1 MVEYNTVNAKLS
13 DLQLNKLKNVV
24 KNQTGGT
31 LRMNIRKFNG
41 NNLHHEL
48 LSTTSQRTKLRNV
61 FQNNIST
68 DITLSKT
75 QISKIIQARV

>member
-41 NNLHHEL
+41 NL
-48 LSTTSQRTKLRNV
+48 LQ
-61 FQNNIST
+61 FF
-68 DITLSKT
+68 SKW
-75 QISKIIQARV
+75 